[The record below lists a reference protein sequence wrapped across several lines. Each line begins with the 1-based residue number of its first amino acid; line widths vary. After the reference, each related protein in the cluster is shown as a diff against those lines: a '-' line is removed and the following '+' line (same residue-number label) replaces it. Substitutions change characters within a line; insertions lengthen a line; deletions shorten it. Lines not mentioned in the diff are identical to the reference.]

1 MHKIRIGVLCLMIAL
16 ILSVS
21 LQATGQNAD
30 AGEERLEVMCVPM
43 GVIVLQPEQT
53 VEQKKSPVQFPHS
66 KHFIYECKAC
76 HHKWDGT
83 TQISNCT
90 TSGCHDVFKAPKK
103 PTKYLDYTDTGIKY
117 FKYAFHQKCI
127 GCHKAI
133 KAKRKRIEMSYRTL
147 NEKLPKTGPTGC
159 IECHPKE

>member
-147 NEKLPKTGPTGC
+147 NEKLPKTAPTGC